1 MRMGDEG
8 GNVITFTIYILMLVL
23 ISGSPELFQFIMMLI
38 MLEVTVC
45 VRNLMAIHP
54 RVVEIF
60 HSKVKM

>member
-23 ISGSPELFQFIMMLI
+23 ISGSPELFQFIMR
-38 MLEVTVC
+38 EVTVC
-45 VRNLMAIHP
+45 VRNFMAIHP